1 MVVDLVQRGVVTGA
15 RRELNRGKIVSAF
28 MMGTQRLYRFVHDN
42 PAVEM
47 RPADNCVPESCH

>member
-1 MVVDLVQRGVVTGA
+1 VDLVQRGVVTGA